1 MRRHPLCCTER
12 TCVTLG
18 LRAAKKGAP
27 KAERSPEEAAAL
39 AAFDEVTEA
48 ASALMDAGELDVY
61 GATREEFE
69 RAAAAFPAPGAD
81 EDMFGDEDDDMRCLL
96 LPASA
101 TPLAPLVTPYV
112 HCLQG

>member
-39 AAFDEVTEA
+39 AAFDEVTEVQR
-48 ASALMDAGELDVY
+48 DARGV
-61 GATREEFE
+61 
-69 RAAAAFPAPGAD
+69 
-81 EDMFGDEDDDMRCLL
+81 
-96 LPASA
+96 
-101 TPLAPLVTPYV
+101 
-112 HCLQG
+112 